1 MTTYLLKEG
10 MVRYARESA
19 EKEPV
24 PAALL
29 LRPGSDDLT
38 GRFAN
43 KGARGESLD
52 IWACERRVES

>member
-19 EKEPV
+19 EKEPL

-29 LRPGSDDLT
+29 LRAGFDGLMR
-38 GRFAN
+38 RFAH
-43 KGARGESLD
+43 KRERGERLD
-52 IWACERRVES
+52 IWACECRVES